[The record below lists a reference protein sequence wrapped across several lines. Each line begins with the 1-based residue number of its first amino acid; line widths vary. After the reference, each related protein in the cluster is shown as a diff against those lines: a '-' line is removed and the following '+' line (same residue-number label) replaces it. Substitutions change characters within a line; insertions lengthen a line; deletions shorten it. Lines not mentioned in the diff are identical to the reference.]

1 VFDGKYGGFSIRRN
15 VMEDEES
22 LEFWKWKCNTLEEL
36 ISVHEA
42 SIIEFEAAK
51 DRLINAK
58 QSLKEARAFT
68 LDDYFKQKQK

>member
-1 VFDGKYGGFSIRRN
+1 
-15 VMEDEES
+15 MEDEES
-22 LEFWKWKCNTLEEL
+22 LEFWKWKCKTLEEL
-36 ISVHEA
+36 IAVHEA

-51 DRLINAK
+51 DKLINAK